1 MESLSVSE
9 LHVLLVEPSST
20 QRKII
25 EQTLVAAHVDS
36 MEYATSINE
45 AVEAVRSS
53 KPDLV
58 VSCLH
63 FSDGEASD
71 LVDKIQELHPEILPF
86 ILISSESRASHLEYF
101 KQKGVVAILPKPF
114 KQKQLESA
122 IEATLD
128 FINPDDIDTGLFE
141 TDTLNVL
148 VVDDSKMARRAIIK
162 VLKTIGIELITEA
175 EDGLEAIQKA
185 EEGQFDVIFSD
196 MNMPQMDGVELTS
209 NIRATESLAHTPVLM
224 VTSEQNESTISAM
237 HNAGVDAVIGK
248 PFEPKSLKSV
258 LSKLLST

>member
-25 EQTLVAAHVDS
+25 EKKLTAANVSSVEHASTVA
-36 MEYATSINE
+36 E
-45 AVEAVRSS
+45 AIERVEGS

-58 VSCLH
+58 ISCLH
-63 FSDGEASD
+63 FSDGNATT
-71 LVDKIQELHPEILPF
+71 LVEKIHAINNDILPF
-86 ILISSESRASHLEYF
+86 VLVSSESRQTHLEYF
-101 KQKGVVAILPKPF
+101 KQKGIVAILPKPF
-114 KQKQLESA
+114 DQAQLESA
-122 IEATLD
+122 IDATLD
-128 FINPDDIDTGLFE
+128 YINPDEIELGMFE
-141 TDTLNVL
+141 TDSLNVM

-162 VLKTIGIELITEA
+162 VLRNIGIELITEA
-175 EDGLEAIQKA
+175 ENGLEAITKA

-196 MNMPQMDGVELTS
+196 MNMPEMDGVEFTA

-224 VTSEQNESTISAM
+224 VTSEQNEATLGAM

-248 PFEPKSLKSV
+248 PFEPQNLKAV
-258 LSKLLST
+258 LSKLLSD